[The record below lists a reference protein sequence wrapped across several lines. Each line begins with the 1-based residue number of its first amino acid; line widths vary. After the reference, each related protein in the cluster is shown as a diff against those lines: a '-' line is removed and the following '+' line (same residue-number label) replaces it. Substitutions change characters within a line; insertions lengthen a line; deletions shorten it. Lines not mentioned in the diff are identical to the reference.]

1 MYKNIE
7 IWIDKL
13 DSQPEPP
20 VNKQSTPAPAVFKE
34 PSPPAPA
41 PAKEPTP
48 PAAVASKEPS
58 PVPSAGRQATPLLES
73 KQGSPEHMNHRSEPV
88 KVSTRLLVWCIK
100 QTRSIYLFF
109 SQKIRNPWAHIFGP
123 INSYE
128 NEML

>member
-1 MYKNIE
+1 MYENFE
-7 IWIDKL
+7 IWIVKL

-58 PVPSAGRQATPLLES
+58 PVPSAGRQATPLLEG

-88 KVSTRLLVWCIK
+88 KVCKKIYSMVYDYYTNKVNLGGFFLKKSETREQTFLV
-100 QTRSIYLFF
+100 
-109 SQKIRNPWAHIFGP
+109 P
-123 INSYE
+123 
-128 NEML
+128 